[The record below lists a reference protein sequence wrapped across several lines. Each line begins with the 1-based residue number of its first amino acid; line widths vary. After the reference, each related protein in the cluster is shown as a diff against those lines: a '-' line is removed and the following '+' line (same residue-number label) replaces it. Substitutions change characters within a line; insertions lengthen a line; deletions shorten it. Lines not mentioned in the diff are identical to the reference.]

1 MENYESILQNYLEL
15 IEQRIQVCSQIQ
27 EPRTLYEP
35 ISYTLT
41 NGGKRIR
48 PLLTVLGCQS
58 VGGDPFDAIDA
69 GIAIEILHNFTL
81 VHDDI
86 MDNSPIRRGKETV
99 HTRWDTSTAILSGDA
114 MVGLALKSLGSYSNF
129 ANFGRIIERFTQ
141 ALIGVC
147 EGQALD
153 MEFNTKQEITS
164 VEYFKMIKKK
174 TAEVIRASL
183 VLGGLCAGAVERDLQ
198 TLDIFGENIGIAF
211 QLQDDLLDMI
221 ADQTKLGK
229 RVGNDILE
237 KKKTILI
244 LKAKEQAEND
254 EDIEL
259 ISKVYS
265 SAKIDDTLIKDF
277 DSLFQRLGI
286 YEQVRKEV
294 DSYIE
299 KALESL
305 EDLPR
310 NEGTRILEFLAN
322 KINDRAF

>member
-1 MENYESILQNYLEL
+1 MENYETILQNYLEL
-15 IEQRIQVCSQIQ
+15 IEQRIQVCSQVQ
-27 EPRTLYEP
+27 EPQTLYEP
-35 ISYTLT
+35 IHYALT

-48 PLLTVLGCQS
+48 PLLAVLGCQS

-69 GIAIEILHNFTL
+69 GVAIEILHNFTL

-99 HTRWDTSTAILSGDA
+99 HTHWDIPTAILSGDA
-114 MVGLALKSLGSYSNF
+114 MVGLALKSLGNYFNLT
-129 ANFGRIIERFTQ
+129 NFGKIIERFTR
-141 ALIGVC
+141 ALVGVC

-153 MEFNTKQEITS
+153 MEFNTKEEITTAD
-164 VEYFKMIKKK
+164 YFKMIEKK

-183 VLGGLCAGAVERDLQ
+183 VLGGLCAGAVERDIQ

-229 RVGNDILE
+229 RIGNDILE

-244 LKAKEQAEND
+244 LKAKEQAESD

-259 ISKVYS
+259 ISKIYS
-265 SAKIDDTLIKDF
+265 SATIDNKAIKKF

-286 YEQVRKEV
+286 YEQVRKEI
-294 DSYIE
+294 DSYVE
-299 KALESL
+299 KAIETLEN
-305 EDLPR
+305 LPR
-310 NEGTRILEFLAN
+310 NEGTKMLEFLAN
-322 KINDRAF
+322 KINERVF